1 MHKKIDLGEKIVAF
15 IYLFGGLG
23 LMAIAPLIFLVILK
37 QSSIWMV
44 LMMAVG
50 FILFLLS
57 ICAFVHFADE
67 KRILAELAARDA
79 QKAAMAAE
87 DADPE

>member
-23 LMAIAPLIFLVILK
+23 LVALAPLVFLVILK
-37 QSSIWMV
+37 KSSIWMV
-44 LMMAVG
+44 LMMAAGVV
-50 FILFLLS
+50 LFLLS

-67 KRILAELAARDA
+67 KRILAELEARNA
-79 QKAAMAAE
+79 VKKTAE
-87 DADPE
+87 ASDDVE